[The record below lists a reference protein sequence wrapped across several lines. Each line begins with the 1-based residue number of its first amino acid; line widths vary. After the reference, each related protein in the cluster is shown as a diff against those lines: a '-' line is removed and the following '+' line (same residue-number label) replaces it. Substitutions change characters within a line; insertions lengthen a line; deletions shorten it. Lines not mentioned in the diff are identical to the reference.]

1 SPPLVIDLARSASG
15 AAPPGGGAPSRGSR
29 PWAAECVAGS
39 LTGDAAGSLALP
51 RRLLAGARRIE
62 VLSVSLAGADRPEGG
77 AGRIAEADCAGT
89 PPGAHSA
96 SETTLAL
103 ARWGATVHHPRVL
116 ERLPTSGAQLAR
128 RRGANSGDFR
138 AH

>member
-1 SPPLVIDLARSASG
+1 MSTMPVSTCTFPTRRSSDL
-15 AAPPGGGAPSRGSR
+15 
-29 PWAAECVAGS
+29 
-39 LTGDAAGSLALP
+39 
-51 RRLLAGARRIE
+51 GARRIE

-96 SETTLAL
+96 SATTLAL

-116 ERLPTSGAQLAR
+116 ERLPRSEEHTSELQSRENLVCR
-128 RRGANSGDFR
+128 L
-138 AH
+138 